1 MIALIQLGDVAIGA
15 AIRAG
20 EKSADKLAAFRTRL
34 DRERTRFDRESLRTA
49 AEVWARW
56 TVLAERGAAERE
68 RGKRG
73 AQRAVDAAVERL
85 AHSPIVERVVDA
97 QLERV
102 LTLLENEPDRVRGL
116 IRGQRES
123 IVGEAVG
130 RVRAGAA
137 AGDSAVDRLTLRMSR
152 RGDVP

>member
-1 MIALIQLGDVAIGA
+1 MDIAIGA
-15 AIRAG
+15 AFRAG
-20 EKSADKLAAFRTRL
+20 EKSADTIGTLRSRL
-34 DRERTRFDRESLRTA
+34 DKESLRTA
-49 AEVWARW
+49 SELWARW
-56 TVLAERGAAERE
+56 TLLAERGAAERE
-68 RGKRG
+68 RGRRG

-85 AHSPIVERVVDA
+85 VHSEVVGRVVDA

-102 LTLLENEPDRVRGL
+102 LTLLENEPDRIRAL

-137 AGDSAVDRLTLRMSR
+137 AGDIAVDRLTLRMSR
-152 RGDVP
+152 RGETA

>member
-15 AIRAG
+15 AVRAG
-20 EKSADKLAAFRTRL
+20 EKSADKLSAFRS
-34 DRERTRFDRESLRTA
+34 RFDQDTLRTA

-73 AQRAVDAAVERL
+73 AQRAVDAAVDRL
-85 AHSPIVERVVDA
+85 AHSGLVERLVDA

-102 LTLLENEPDRVRGL
+102 LSLLENEPDRVRGL

-130 RVRAGAA
+130 RVRSGAA

-152 RGDVP
+152 RGDPS

>member
-15 AIRAG
+15 AVRAG
-20 EKSADKLAAFRTRL
+20 EKSADKLSAFRA
-34 DRERTRFDRESLRTA
+34 RFDRQGLRTA

-85 AHSPIVERVVDA
+85 AHSPIVGRVVDA
-97 QLERV
+97 QFERV
-102 LTLLENEPDRVRGL
+102 LTLLENEPDRVRGV
-116 IRGQRES
+116 IRGQRDS

-137 AGDSAVDRLTLRMSR
+137 AGDGVVDRLTLRMSG
-152 RGDVP
+152 RGDAP

>member
-15 AIRAG
+15 AFRAG
-20 EKSADKLAAFRTRL
+20 EKSADKLSDLRSRW
-34 DRERTRFDRESLRTA
+34 DRESLRTA
-49 AEVWARW
+49 AEAWARW

-68 RGKRG
+68 RGRRG

-85 AHSPIVERVVDA
+85 AHSELVGRVVDA

-102 LTLLENEPDRVRGL
+102 LSLLENEPDRIRALV
-116 IRGQRES
+116 RGQRET

-137 AGDSAVDRLTLRMSR
+137 AGDTAVDRLTLRMTR
-152 RGDVP
+152 RGDAP